1 MSEAN
6 SISVLI
12 VDDQRLMRE
21 GLATLLA
28 LAPDLRIAGQA
39 GDGAEA
45 IALALALRPDVVL
58 MDIRMPGTDGV
69 AATRAIRAA
78 LPDTQVII
86 LTTFDDDEYVLAGL
100 RAGACGYLLK
110 DMPSEQLADAIR
122 AAARGE
128 SPLEPA
134 VARKLVN
141 LVARSSA
148 GGDFAGG
155 DSVGGDS
162 VGGDFVGGDSSRRQ
176 SASGDA
182 SYSPNPLSE
191 REIEVLR
198 LIAQGHSNKEIAE
211 KLVIAEGT
219 AKNHVSNILSK
230 LNARDRAQAVARG
243 QELGLL

>member
-1 MSEAN
+1 MEIDRVN
-6 SISVLI
+6 EINVLI

-28 LAPDLRIAGQA
+28 LAPDMHIVGQA

-45 IALALALRPDVVL
+45 IRLAKHLRPDVIL

-69 AATRAIRAA
+69 TATQAIRSS
-78 LPDTQVII
+78 LPETQVII

-110 DMPSEQLADAIR
+110 DMPSEQLADAVR
-122 AAARGE
+122 AAARGD

-134 VARKLVN
+134 VARKLIN
-141 LVARSSA
+141 LVAGVVPPAKSS
-148 GGDFAGG
+148 
-155 DSVGGDS
+155 SVPLVD
-162 VGGDFVGGDSSRRQ
+162 
-176 SASGDA
+176 
-182 SYSPNPLSE
+182 PLSE
-191 REIEVLR
+191 REVEVLR
-198 LIAQGHSNKEIAE
+198 LIAQGYSNKDIAE
-211 KLVIAEGT
+211 ALVIAEGT